1 MSSPSAPPPA
11 SRASS
16 DVAVRLLV
24 APLVLGAVLGILW
37 LHDHSGD
44 ARWSDALLALVG
56 AGAAVELVRLLRSPE
71 RPLAALP
78 AALLSGALAG
88 VGLLAP
94 DGAADRHLVRTLL
107 VAVGIVLP
115 LVTRLKD
122 VRPEAVGAI
131 VASYLPWL
139 YIGFLLSF
147 TRELADGPDGARRLV
162 LFVLAAKASDI
173 GGWVVGKAIGR
184 HRMIPRVSPGKTWE
198 GTAGGILAS
207 VLVAVFLPA
216 LLDLA
221 PEQSWSIGMRI
232 GFGVLVAAAS
242 ILAGVTQ
249 SGWKRRAGAKD
260 SSRLIPHMGGLMD
273 MADSL
278 LLAGPVAWA
287 FYRWIA

>member
-1 MSSPSAPPPA
+1 MSAASAPPPTP
-11 SRASS
+11 RASS

-24 APLVLGAVLGILW
+24 APIVLGVVLGVLW
-37 LHDHSGD
+37 LHDRTGD
-44 ARWSDALLALVG
+44 ARWSDALLALFG

-71 RPLAALP
+71 RPMAVWP

-107 VAVGIVLP
+107 VAIGIVVP
-115 LVTRLKD
+115 LVTRLRD

-147 TRELADGPDGARRLV
+147 TRELADGPDGARRLI
-162 LFVLAAKASDI
+162 LFVLVAKASDI

-184 HRMIPRVSPGKTWE
+184 HRMIPSVSPGKTWE
-198 GTAGGILAS
+198 GTAGGVTAS
-207 VLVAVFLPA
+207 VLVAVFLPG
-216 LLDLA
+216 LLALA
-221 PEQSWSIGMRI
+221 PEQSWSVGMRVA
-232 GFGVLVAAAS
+232 FGGLVAAAS

-249 SGWKRRAGAKD
+249 SGWKRRVGVKD